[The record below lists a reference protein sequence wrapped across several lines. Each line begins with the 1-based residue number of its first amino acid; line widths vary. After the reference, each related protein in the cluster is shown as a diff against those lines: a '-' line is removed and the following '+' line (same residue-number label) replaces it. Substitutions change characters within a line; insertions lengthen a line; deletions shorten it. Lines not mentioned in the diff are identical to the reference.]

1 MTLIFVWFRRL
12 TISLRTLSLVIES
25 RWIVTSDSGCQY
37 KKLSMQ
43 VFSTPAYFGSLT
55 IKKWSENLSRLLFLG
70 LKYFHLKL
78 LIFLSVS
85 LYTIYNLLIKL
96 EYLDEFI
103 EKQEKN
109 DTMLL
114 ETLRRIDSRQMFE
127 KDDDVGTLFMQI
139 KQTIEHFKQIK

>member
-1 MTLIFVWFRRL
+1 MEI
-12 TISLRTLSLVIES
+12 IVI
-25 RWIVTSDSGCQY
+25 
-37 KKLSMQ
+37 L
-43 VFSTPAYFGSLT
+43 
-55 IKKWSENLSRLLFLG
+55 
-70 LKYFHLKL
+70 L

-109 DTMLL
+109 DTILL